1 MKRFSLLL
9 AVIVLMGLG
18 CPNNPSGGQADAGPS
33 PAIDSG
39 TPSNVPREVIEEF
52 ERHYQ
57 AWQSAVDSPTMRLS
71 SDTYELTNHPDYQ
84 AIVAMG
90 KKALP
95 LVIAK
100 LAEGDFLMVNAA
112 EQITRINVFKASGK
126 TLQPGE
132 FLGEQGEALL
142 WVEWWQ
148 QNRSKPEWQP

>member
-1 MKRFSLLL
+1 MKRFPLFLT
-9 AVIVLMGLG
+9 AITVMGLG
-18 CPNNPSGGQADAGPS
+18 CPNHPSGGQADAGPS
-33 PAIDSG
+33 PTIDSG
-39 TPSNVPREVIEEF
+39 TPSDVPPEVTEEF

-57 AWQSAVDSPTMRLS
+57 AWQSFVDSPKMRLS
-71 SDTYELTNHPDYQ
+71 SDTYQLTNHPEYQ

-100 LAEGDFLMVNAA
+100 LAEGDFLMVNAV
-112 EQITRINVFKASGK
+112 EQITRINVFQTSGK

-132 FLGEQGEALL
+132 LLGEQGESLL

-148 QNRSKPEWQP
+148 QNRSRPEWQP